1 MNVNESQRNSWSTTT
16 DGDVVYNT
24 HVTIDKLLGW
34 AKSTSITILDIIIAP
49 CSLTNSTLEV
59 WTLLGVPWTWSK
71 VPWDVGLAPLT
82 LL

>member
-1 MNVNESQRNSWSTTT
+1 MNP
-16 DGDVVYNT
+16 DGIHGHRPQMVMWFT
-24 HVTIDKLLGW
+24 ILIDKLLGW
-34 AKSTSITILDIIIAP
+34 AKPTSITILDIIIDP
-49 CSLTNSTLEV
+49 YSLTNSTLEV